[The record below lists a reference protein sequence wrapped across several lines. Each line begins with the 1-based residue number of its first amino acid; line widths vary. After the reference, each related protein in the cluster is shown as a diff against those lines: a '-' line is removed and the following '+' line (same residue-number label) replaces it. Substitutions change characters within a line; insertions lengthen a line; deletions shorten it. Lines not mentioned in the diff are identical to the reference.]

1 MLHKYNICPRCSLYG
16 AGHDDPPGH
25 WCVPPVSDHHPGL
38 PALRHA
44 AEVHVEE
51 RLALATHDMWLL
63 RGIQRHGRYLVT
75 PLGDLHNLINV
86 RIPSEIEPRK
96 DQFSIYFN
104 LQRIWGRM
112 LFLEQLVSTWCG
124 CVMMVNVYKGGLKKQ
139 GLFLKRFKNR
149 SVLLLYSRNSYN
161 WSHVVT
167 EHS

>member
-44 AEVHVEE
+44 AEVHVQE

-104 LQRIWGRM
+104 LQRI
-112 LFLEQLVSTWCG
+112 
-124 CVMMVNVYKGGLKKQ
+124 
-139 GLFLKRFKNR
+139 
-149 SVLLLYSRNSYN
+149 
-161 WSHVVT
+161 
-167 EHS
+167 

>member
-1 MLHKYNICPRCSLYG
+1 MVDCACLFIHLNCICSSSMYIWYTILQHRPVGIYNVTYIQYFPRCSLYG

-25 WCVPPVSDHHPGL
+25 GGVPPVSDHHPGL

-44 AEVHVEE
+44 AEVHVQE

-104 LQRIWGRM
+104 LQRI
-112 LFLEQLVSTWCG
+112 
-124 CVMMVNVYKGGLKKQ
+124 
-139 GLFLKRFKNR
+139 
-149 SVLLLYSRNSYN
+149 
-161 WSHVVT
+161 
-167 EHS
+167 